1 MWCRVRSGQVPSL
14 VAETILSAG
23 RHRARPPRGAAS
35 AIRPARGHDPLS
47 AGRRAAGLAETNRWA
62 GDVLDGAVRDVAA
75 LRDLGARCA
84 VGGANLRK
92 SGKIGDGQHDVPVS
106 SMPSA
111 GRARRRSVVIRTAP
125 ADGDRTG
132 ARCRRR
138 AWPHTGVVDADA
150 DTAGAHRDG
159 LCRPAQLRTAL
170 WVPQTLHTSRD
181 LLILV
186 EQPTEPVVP
195 SDLVDLGCSPMGEWS
210 LGGGLAEGSVRPV
223 TVVML
228 LVLAKHG
235 RVVTLVDD

>member
-1 MWCRVRSGQVPSL
+1 VWCRVRSGQVPSL

-106 SMPSA
+106 SMRAPA
-111 GRARRRSVVIRTAP
+111 GRGGAPSSSGRRRPTATGRGP
-125 ADGDRTG
+125 DAGG
-132 ARCRRR
+132 ARG
-138 AWPHTGVVDADA
+138 HTGVVDA

-235 RVVTLVDD
+235 CGVTLVDD